1 MWNAGDGLA
10 MKRAIE
16 NVPIIDDRPIRLN
29 DVAHNVARGLQRGAL
44 EPFWLTCVAVCID
57 LPVFVLAFWFTL
69 YGATSHET
77 FTPFISIGWAGLGS
91 LAFVTTMV
99 ATGAY
104 HSSII
109 ASWVSFVART
119 VLCLIVPVAVIITLA
134 SVDGIGATLSAA
146 AISLT
151 IATVPSRLA
160 AQIAVRWVIET
171 GLISRRAIIAG
182 GGEEAARLIRGLGDR
197 QDNDVRLFGIFDDR
211 DDTRSPTQILGI
223 PKIGSYGDLVAFV
236 RSSEIDLVIIAL
248 PFAAKDRIK
257 WLLDEF
263 RVLPV
268 EVRLSIYSKDYA
280 FDQHDKVL
288 RLGRHRRS
296 FSPERRL
303 TKRLFDVFFAC
314 LALAFLWPVLILAA
328 LAVRAESPGPV
339 IFRQHRHGYNNRVI
353 EVLKFRSMY
362 SEALDPEAKHI
373 VTRGDARVTR
383 VGRFLRRSSIDELP
397 QLFNVLRGDLSL
409 VGPRPHAV
417 EAFSSQ
423 QEKFTQIV
431 DGYSARHR
439 LPPGITGWAQIN
451 GWRGEIDEAGK
462 LKARFEHDLF
472 YIENWSFW
480 LDLKILFLTPASL
493 FKSKGAY

>member
-1 MWNAGDGLA
+1 
-10 MKRAIE
+10 MKRVLE
-16 NVPIIDDRPIRLN
+16 KVSLIDEQSIKLN
-29 DVAHNVARGLQRGAL
+29 DVALNVAQGLQRGAL

-57 LPVFVLAFWFTL
+57 FPVFVLAFWFAL
-69 YGATSHET
+69 YGASSAET
-77 FTPFISIGWAGLGS
+77 FAPFIAIGWAGLGS
-91 LAFVTTMV
+91 LTFVTTMV

-104 HSSII
+104 RSSVI

-119 VLCLIVPVAVIITLA
+119 VLCLFVPVAALIFLP
-134 SVDGIGATLSAA
+134 SVDSIAVSLSVA
-146 AISLT
+146 AISFT
-151 IATVPSRLA
+151 IATVPSRLG
-160 AQIAVRWVIET
+160 AQIAVKWVIES

-182 GGEEAARLIRGLGDR
+182 GGEEAARLIRGLNER

-211 DDTRSPTQILGI
+211 DDNRSPTQILGI

-248 PFAAKDRIK
+248 PFAAEDRIK

-280 FDQHDKVL
+280 FEQNNQAFHF
-288 RLGRHRRS
+288 GRHRRI

-303 TKRLFDVFFAC
+303 TKRLFDIFFAS
-314 LALAFLWPVLILAA
+314 LALAIFWPILILAA
-328 LAVRAESPGPV
+328 LAVRLESPGSV
-339 IFRQHRHGYNNRVI
+339 IFRQNRHGYNNRVI

-362 SEALDPEAKHI
+362 SDVSDSAAKEV

-417 EAFSSQ
+417 VAFSSQ
-423 QEKFTQIV
+423 QERFTQIV

-451 GWRGEIDEAGK
+451 GWRGEIDDAEK

-480 LDLKILFLTPASL
+480 LDLKILLQTPASL
-493 FKSKGAY
+493 FRSKGAY